1 VFVGGQLDTGAAAV
15 VKALRDQLG
24 GRLAILAPAGLTPIS
39 SLLADAGPGAAGTFV
54 AIPGVIDADRFG
66 RASARFVRSLSA
78 ALGGQRPEPSAVY
91 AAQAMEVVLDAIAR
105 SDGTRGSVLTA
116 LFQTRIRDGLV
127 GSVSFDR
134 NGDVQDSPVTI
145 LRVEPG
151 ARSVTDVPEASV
163 YGVIRVPIRVL
174 R

>member
-1 VFVGGQLDTGAAAV
+1 VGNSTPARRRSSRPCATGSASASPSSH
-15 VKALRDQLG
+15 R
-24 GRLAILAPAGLTPIS
+24 RGLTPLS
-39 SLLADAGPGAAGTFV
+39 ALLADAGPGAAGTFV
-54 AIPGVIDADRFG
+54 AISGVIEADQFG

-105 SDGTRGSVLTA
+105 SDGTRRSVLDA
-116 LFQTRIRDGLV
+116 LFRTRIRDGLV

-134 NGDVQDSPVTI
+134 NGDAQDSPATI

-151 ARSVTDVPEASV
+151 ARSVADAPDAGV
-163 YGVIRVPIRVL
+163 YGVMCVPIRAL